1 MDLDVRTISDD
12 EVPAWCAA
20 LNVGFLNPAG
30 DVDAEVRRPGLFL
43 DRTWGGFEGARI
55 VATLRSFPSE
65 MTMPGGAAVGVSAV
79 TAVTTTVP
87 FRRRGLASRLLAGEL
102 AAAKERGEA
111 ASILIAAEWGIYG
124 RFGYGPATEHQTL
137 TVDSS
142 RARIREVPDGTVDF
156 ADQDTART
164 LVADAYDRHRAMH
177 PGEIARP
184 ERFWDI
190 DFGIIRYPSW
200 KELKAGFF
208 VVARG
213 TGGAVVGLA
222 RYEVTEE
229 WVGRLPAS
237 QVSVNWFISAGP
249 AGDALLWHHLL
260 SIDLAMR
267 VQVGDRGPDDL
278 VPWLLIDARH
288 VRPSDRS
295 DFLWVR
301 PLDIAALLSAR
312 SYPASGHLVLEAVDR
327 SGLSGGRFA
336 LEGGPEGAQ
345 CTPTT
350 ASPDVTL
357 DISTLGS
364 VSLGGHSVATIAAA
378 GLIDEH
384 APGAVATADAMF
396 RSPVAPWCSTWF

>member
-1 MDLDVRTISDD
+1 MDLDVRTITDE

-20 LNVGFLNPAG
+20 LNIGFLNPAG
-30 DVDAEVRRPGLFL
+30 DVDAEVRRAGLFL
-43 DRTWGGFEGARI
+43 DRTWGGFDGARI

-65 MTMPGGAAVGVSAV
+65 MTVPGGGSVCVSAV

-87 FRRRGLASRLLAGEL
+87 FRRRGLATRLVAGEL
-102 AAAKERGEA
+102 AAAKERGET
-111 ASILIAAEWGIYG
+111 ASILIAAEWRIYG

-142 RARIREVPDGTVDF
+142 RARIREVPDGSVNFVDR
-156 ADQDTART
+156 DQARA
-164 LVADAYDRHRAMH
+164 LVVEVYDRHRAMH

-200 KELKAGFF
+200 KEPKAGFF
-208 VVARG
+208 VVARSAD
-213 TGGAVVGLA
+213 GAAVGLA

-229 WVGRLPAS
+229 WDGRLPAS
-237 QVSVNWFISAGP
+237 HVALNWFISGGP

-260 SIDLAMR
+260 SIDLASR
-267 VQVGDRGPDDL
+267 VRVGDRGPDDL
-278 VPWLLIDARH
+278 LPWLLTDARH

-295 DFLWVR
+295 DFLWIR
-301 PLDIAALLSAR
+301 PLDTAALLCAR
-312 SYPASGHLVLEAVDR
+312 SYLAPGHLVVEVVDR

-336 LEGGPEGAQ
+336 LDGGPEGAR
-345 CTPTT
+345 CVAT
-350 ASPDVTL
+350 ASSPDMTL

-364 VSLGGHSVATIAAA
+364 ISVGGYSVATFAAA

-396 RSPVAPWCSTWF
+396 RSSVAPWCSTWF